1 MESVDW
7 TPLVLS
13 LQLAAVTTVALL
25 GGGMGLAYLLHMHVR
40 RGKALWRALTNL
52 PLVLPPTVLGYYL
65 LLAFRPEG
73 WLSRISQAFGGPTLA
88 FSFAGLVLG
97 SMLFSLPFMLN
108 PLLSAL
114 EALPRSYT
122 EAALTLGKSPFTIYR
137 RILLPNIRGAILL
150 GAVLTFAHTIGEFGV
165 VLMIGGNIPGLTRVA
180 SIAMYHAVEGGQYAT
195 ADAYA
200 VILLVFSLVVLLLV
214 YGFRGQKPRGISV

>member
-1 MESVDW
+1 MKNVDW
-7 TPLVLS
+7 APLALS
-13 LQLAAVTTVALL
+13 LQLASVTTALL
-25 GGGMGLAYLLHMHVR
+25 LGLCLGLAYLFHMHLR
-40 RGKALWRALTNL
+40 RGKALWRALTSL
-52 PLVLPPTVLGYYL
+52 PLVLPPTVLGYYV
-65 LLAFRPEG
+65 LLALRPEG
-73 WLSRISQAFGGPTLA
+73 WLSQFSQILGGPSLA

-114 EALPRSYT
+114 EALPKSYT
-122 EAALTLGKSPFTIYR
+122 EAALTLGKSHFTIYR

-165 VLMIGGNIPGLTRVA
+165 VLMIGGNIPGVTRVA

-200 VILLVFSLVVLLLV
+200 LVLLGFSFAVLLLL
-214 YGFRGQKPRGISV
+214 YGLRRKPRLV